1 VLNDASW
8 RQPPILEIIDLCKSF
23 GAVCDIDHLSLWV
36 QTGEIV
42 GILGPAGAGKTSL
55 FELLSGKAAPT
66 RGIIKVAGRDV
77 WRKSKPAFWYVGAVP
92 IPQRDLNSAGED
104 STAREHLQFHAEL
117 LGVPSLKYPQRIS
130 TTLEVVGL
138 AAYEHIQVPAFSAE
152 MKQRLAFA
160 RALLH
165 DPALLLV
172 DEPSAGVALYER
184 QIIWNLL
191 RSLRE
196 AGKSV
201 VLMTPSWEEA
211 LAACDRVALL
221 TDGRL
226 QRVVTRPKHL
236 MQAPWSSACQE
247 EREPPADAPWL
258 DETH

>member
-1 VLNDASW
+1 LASW
-8 RQPPILEIIDLCKSF
+8 DLQGQAK
-23 GAVCDIDHLSLWV
+23 
-36 QTGEIV
+36 
-42 GILGPAGAGKTSL
+42 
-55 FELLSGKAAPT
+55 
-66 RGIIKVAGRDV
+66 R
-77 WRKSKPAFWYVGAVP
+77 AF
-92 IPQRDLNSAGED
+92 
-104 STAREHLQFHAEL
+104 
-117 LGVPSLKYPQRIS
+117 LKYPERIS

-138 AAYEHIQVPAFSAE
+138 AAYEHIRVRAFSAE

-172 DEPSAGVALYER
+172 DEPSAGVALYDR